1 MTILLCEK
9 EGPEE
14 VSRPHLLPGN
24 FYEAWKRL
32 HPRTSFPVEQP
43 QWRIIF
49 IGGKGG
55 RVPGLCVRG
64 FWKIRSKKLWE
75 ILWLG
80 QFHAWMTPWR
90 RHNGAIWIGSP
101 FLACPFLATL
111 IHGVAGHKEIS
122 LAECSG
128 GGKFSER
135 PIEWLKKLLN
145 RVPEAFPNPDSIY
158 RKSRK
163 IPTVQLSPCLPSF
176 ASVGFFFGCRFSFV
190 SGPSENSDIPIDV
203 SSSVILTPPSCCSS
217 LHVIN
222 GSISKSG

>member
-1 MTILLCEK
+1 MWRSIFAIGVEPPQVMKPLQTCKWGTHNHIQEKGQGRRDDHFVVEK

-49 IGGKGG
+49 IGGKVG

-90 RHNGAIWIGSP
+90 RHNGAI
-101 FLACPFLATL
+101 F
-111 IHGVAGHKEIS
+111 GVPI
-122 LAECSG
+122 
-128 GGKFSER
+128 FSDTNTWCCWPHR
-135 PIEWLKKLLN
+135 N
-145 RVPEAFPNPDSIY
+145 
-158 RKSRK
+158 
-163 IPTVQLSPCLPSF
+163 LP
-176 ASVGFFFGCRFSFV
+176 G
-190 SGPSENSDIPIDV
+190 
-203 SSSVILTPPSCCSS
+203 
-217 LHVIN
+217 
-222 GSISKSG
+222 